1 MEEIRKL
8 NLEGYKLKENA
19 RNDPKKI
26 VDEDELEHYLAE
38 GWDVQTVLP
47 SVEILT
53 RRIS

>member
-26 VDEDELEHYLAE
+26 V
-38 GWDVQTVLP
+38 
-47 SVEILT
+47 T
-53 RRIS
+53 RMSLNITWQRAGTFRRCFQA